1 MKNRTTIRRI
11 MLACIIQTAV
21 FMQLLAT
28 NSIVSN
34 LNEPTPEQI
43 QSKQIN
49 GTVKDESGETLPGVT
64 VSVKGIAS
72 GSITDGNGRFS
83 LKLPERATI
92 LVFSFIGM
100 KTQEVEIAGK
110 SIINVTLESSS
121 VNLQEVVAVGYGTM
135 KRSDLT
141 GAVSSVGSKEIATSG
156 ATTLEQALSGR
167 TAGVVVNAAD
177 NAPGA
182 GMTIQIRGANSISAS
197 SAPLYVIDG
206 FPVEGAYNSGGN
218 GTLTASSPLSNID
231 PNDIESIDILK
242 DASATAVYGAR
253 GANGVVIITTKSG
266 KDGKVKV
273 SFNANYG
280 VQHMA
285 NKNIYEPGDTKF
297 YAQAQHDRWFPYDK
311 RVTPTSTNT
320 YYKWWDV
327 VPYASPDTVNTNW
340 MDAITRQG
348 STQNY
353 NISMSGGNNKG
364 NYMASIGYYNTQG
377 IIKATDAS
385 RYTGSFKAE
394 GSPNAW
400 LKLSFN
406 NSFALSENN
415 GTVTVNAVDGSSAG
429 AGILSQV
436 IKAIPLVPLNSVT
449 LTNLDSDGNLMIGS
463 PLEVLNKVKMNR
475 QTLESRT
482 NFGISLTPMKGITIR
497 STLGL
502 SKNKTDIKSYAPS
515 TTSWGALYNG
525 RATIS
530 TFEYASWLNENTIN
544 YYKWNKNYQITAL
557 AGFSQQYNTK
567 FNTSMESTNFANETL
582 GYNNIGIGS
591 SVAIPSSYSE
601 DFLLLSYFGRLN
613 FNFREKYLLTAT
625 IRADGSSK
633 FAQNNKWGYFP
644 SFSFAWRAGEERF
657 IKNLGIFDNLKVRA
671 GWGETGNPNI
681 APYQSLTNYG
691 LTKYSSG
698 SAFITGTYPINIGN
712 PNLKWE
718 TSIQS
723 NVGIDF
729 AVLKSRL
736 TVTVDAYLKQTK
748 DLLLT
753 GDIPASTGFSTY
765 LYNAGSIENE
775 GIEIAINGV
784 ILDGPFKWTAS
795 LNNTINRNKV
805 TSLGSLISDDKIII
819 YDNNKSNYNTA
830 MLKIGQPIGLW
841 YGYQTDGL
849 WQQSDFTWNNML
861 NKYVL
866 NKDANG
872 NTPAAVTGAQPGQW
886 KFKDISGPSGVPDGK
901 IDAYDKGII
910 GNSQPKFTGGL
921 NNRIEYKNF
930 DLTVFFE
937 WSVGRDIYNAN
948 TRHFTGVQTGMQN
961 TMKFDYWKPIQYP
974 LDASGN
980 EIRTITDAN
989 GNIVPNIL
997 PGGEGNINAR
1007 YPLDGQPLI
1016 DMHDGYIEKN
1026 ISYLRIKNLML
1037 GYNFDSKLVKRL
1049 SISSLRIYA
1058 NILNLYTFTNYSGY
1072 DPNVNTQDLNGLRP
1086 GYDLNSY
1093 PLSQT
1098 FMIGLSAN
1106 F

>member
-1 MKNRTTIRRI
+1 MKKRIPIRRI
-11 MLACIIQTAV
+11 ILVCIVQTG
-21 FMQLLAT
+21 LLLPIMAT
-28 NSIVSN
+28 NS
-34 LNEPTPEQI
+34 LNNINELLLVNPAD
-43 QSKQIN
+43 SKQIT
-49 GTVKDESGETLPGVT
+49 GAVKDDKGEVMIGVT
-64 VSVKGIAS
+64 VTVKGTTV
-72 GSITDGNGRFS
+72 GTITDLNGRFT
-83 LKLPERATI
+83 LNIPENGKVLSFSYIGMEPQEIAISGKTVINAI
-92 LVFSFIGM
+92 LVPSA
-100 KTQEVEIAGK
+100 IA
-110 SIINVTLESSS
+110 
-121 VNLQEVVAVGYGTM
+121 LQEVVAVGYGTA
-135 KRSDLT
+135 KKVDIT
-141 GAVSSVGSKEIATSG
+141 GSVVSVNSKELTSSG
-156 ATTLEQALSGR
+156 ASTLEQALSGR
-167 TAGVVVNAAD
+167 TAGVVINAAD

-206 FPVEGAYNSGGN
+206 FPVEGAFSSGSN
-218 GTLTASSPLSNID
+218 QSLTASSPLSNID

-266 KDGKVKV
+266 RDGKTKV

-280 VQHMA
+280 VQNMID
-285 NKNIYEPGDTKF
+285 KYVPGDTKF

-311 RVTPTSTNT
+311 RISTPPTSSQ
-320 YYKWWDV
+320 YFKWWDV
-327 VPYASPDTVNTNW
+327 APYASSDTINTNW
-340 MDAITRQG
+340 MDAIQRQG
-348 STQNY
+348 NIKNY
-353 NISMSGGNNKG
+353 NISMSAGNNKG
-364 NYMASIGYYNTQG
+364 NYIASIGYFNTHG
-377 IIKATDAS
+377 VIKATDAS

-394 GSPNAW
+394 GSPNDW

-406 NSFALSENN
+406 NSFAFSENN

-429 AGILSQV
+429 AGILSQA
-436 IKAIPLVPLNSVT
+436 IKAIPLLALNSET

-482 NFGISLTPMKGITIR
+482 NFGLTLTPMKGITVR

-502 SKNKTDIKSYAPS
+502 YKNKTDTKSYAPS

-525 RATIS
+525 RSQIS
-530 TFEYASWLNENTIN
+530 TYENSSWLNENTIN
-544 YYKWNKNYQITAL
+544 YYKWHKKYQITAL

-582 GYNNIGIGS
+582 GYNNIGVGS
-591 SVAIPSSYSE
+591 SVATPNSYSE

-613 FNFREKYLLTAT
+613 LNFKERYLLTAT
-625 IRADGSSK
+625 FRADGSSK

-644 SFSFAWRAGEERF
+644 SFSAAWRAGEEEF
-657 IKNLGIFDNLKVRA
+657 IKNLGVFDNLKVRA

-681 APYQSLTNYG
+681 SPYQSLTNYG

-698 SAFITGTYPINIGN
+698 NTFITGSYPINIGN

-718 TSIQS
+718 TSVQTNI
-723 NVGIDF
+723 GIDF
-729 AVLKSRL
+729 SMFKSRL
-736 TVTVDAYLKQTK
+736 TATIDAYLKQTK

-753 GDIPASTGFSTY
+753 GDIPASTGFSSY
-765 LYNAGSIENE
+765 LYNAGSIENK
-775 GIEIAINGV
+775 GIEVTITGI
-784 ILDGPFKWTAS
+784 ILKGKFNWTAT
-795 LNNTINRNKV
+795 LNNSINRNKV
-805 TSLGSLISDDKIII
+805 TSLGSLISSDKIVI
-819 YDNNKSNYNTA
+819 YDFNKTNSSTA

-841 YGYQTDGL
+841 YGYETDGL

-866 NKDANG
+866 NKDASG
-872 NTPAAVTGAQPGQW
+872 VSPAAVAGAQPGQW
-886 KFKDISGPSGVPDGK
+886 KFKDKSGVNGVPDGK
-901 IDAYDKGII
+901 IDAYDKGAIA
-910 GNSQPKFTGGL
+910 NSQPKFTGGL
-921 NNRIEYKNF
+921 NNSFNYKNF
-930 DLTVFFE
+930 ELTFFME

-948 TRHFTGVQTGMQN
+948 IRHFTGVQTAQQN
-961 TMKFDYWKPIQYP
+961 TMRFDYWKPIQYP

-989 GNIVPNIL
+989 GNLVPNIL
-997 PGGEGNINAR
+997 PGGEGNIDAK

-1016 DMHDGYIEKN
+1016 DMHDGYVEKN

-1037 GYNFDSKLVKRL
+1037 AYNVDAKLVKSLRM
-1049 SISSLRIYA
+1049 SSLKVFA
-1058 NILNLYTFTNYSGY
+1058 NVLNLHTFTNYSGY

-1098 FMIGLSAN
+1098 FMVGLNAN

>member
-1 MKNRTTIRRI
+1 MKNRTTIRII
-11 MLACIIQTAV
+11 MLSCIIQTALLT
-21 FMQLLAT
+21 QLLAV
-28 NSIVSN
+28 NSFVSYPK
-34 LNEPTPEQI
+34 ESAPDQTQT
-43 QSKQIN
+43 KQIN

-72 GSITDGNGRFS
+72 GTITDGNGRFS
-83 LKLPERATI
+83 LKLPEKATVM
-92 LVFSFIGM
+92 VFSFIGM

-110 SIINVTLESSS
+110 SIINVTLESST
-121 VNLQEVVAVGYGTM
+121 VNLQEIVAVGYGTM

-141 GAVSSVGSKEIATSG
+141 GSVSSVGSKEIASSG
-156 ATTLEQALSGR
+156 ASSLEQALSGR
-167 TAGVVVNAAD
+167 SAGVVINAAD

-182 GMTIQIRGANSISAS
+182 GMSIQIRGANSISAS

-206 FPVEGAYNSGGN
+206 FPVEGAYNNGSN
-218 GTLTASSPLSNID
+218 GTLSASSPLSNID

-266 KDGKVKV
+266 KDGKIKV

-280 VQHMA
+280 IQQMI
-285 NKNIYEPGDTKF
+285 NKYEPGDTKF
-297 YAQAQHDRWFPYDK
+297 YSQAQHDRWFPYDK
-311 RVTPTSTNT
+311 RSTPPTTNQ

-327 VPYASPDTVNTNW
+327 TPYASPDTVNTNW
-340 MDAITRQG
+340 MNAIERQG

-353 NISMSGGNNKG
+353 NISMSAGNNKG
-364 NYMASIGYYNTQG
+364 NYIASLGYYNTNG
-377 IIKATDAS
+377 VIKSTDAT
-385 RYTGSFKAE
+385 RYTGSFKAD
-394 GSPNAW
+394 GSANEW

-406 NSFALSENN
+406 NSFAYSENN

-429 AGILSQV
+429 AGILSQA
-436 IKAIPLVPLNSVT
+436 IKAIPLIPINSVT
-449 LTNLDSDGNLMIGS
+449 LTNLDTDGNLMIGS
-463 PLEVLNKVKMNR
+463 PLEVLNNVKMNR
-475 QTLESRT
+475 QTLEIRT
-482 NFGISLTPMKGITIR
+482 NFAVTLTPMKGLTIR
-497 STLGL
+497 STGGMFQ
-502 SKNKTDIKSYAPS
+502 NKVDYKSYAPS

-525 RATIS
+525 RAQVQ
-530 TFEYASWLNENTIN
+530 TFNNTSWLNENTVTYDTKFGKHKIN
-544 YYKWNKNYQITAL
+544 VL
-557 AGFSQQYNTK
+557 GGFSQQFNTK
-567 FNTSMESTNFANETL
+567 FNTTMESTNFPNETL
-582 GYNNIGIGS
+582 GYY
-591 SVAIPSSYSE
+591 SVGVGQSVGIPSTYSE
-601 DFLLLSYFGRLN
+601 NFLLLSYFGRAN
-613 FNFREKYLLTAT
+613 YNYAEKYLLTAT

-633 FAQNNKWGYFP
+633 FSQNNKWGYFP

-657 IKNLGIFDNLKVRA
+657 IKELGVFDNLKVRA

-681 APYQSLTNYG
+681 PPYQSLTNYG
-691 LTKYSSG
+691 LTKYSSNTT
-698 SAFITGTYPINIGN
+698 FITGTYPINIGN

-718 TSIQS
+718 TSIQT
-723 NVGIDF
+723 NAGLDF
-729 AVLKSRL
+729 SILKSRL
-736 TVTVDAYLKQTK
+736 SVTIDAYLKQTK

-753 GDIPASTGFSTY
+753 GDIPASTGFTTY
-765 LYNAGSIENE
+765 LYNSGSIENR
-775 GIEIAINGV
+775 GIEITINGL
-784 ILDGPFKWTAS
+784 ILNGPLKWTAT
-795 LNNTINRNKV
+795 LNNSINRNKV
-805 TSLGSLISDDKIII
+805 TSLGSLVSQDWMVI
-819 YDNNKSNYNTA
+819 YDSNKSNWNTA

-861 NKYVL
+861 YKYVL

-886 KFKDISGPSGVPDGK
+886 KFKDISGPTGVPDGK

-921 NNRIEYKNF
+921 NNRFEYKNF
-930 DLTVFFE
+930 DLTIFFE

-948 TRHFTGVQTGMQN
+948 IRHFTGVQTGMQN

-974 LDASGN
+974 LDVSGN

-989 GNIVPNIL
+989 SNVVPNIL
-997 PGGEGNINAR
+997 VGGEGNINAQ

-1026 ISYLRIKNLML
+1026 VSYIRIKNLML
-1037 GYNFDSKLVKRL
+1037 GYNFDTKLVKRF
-1049 SISSLRIYA
+1049 SISSLKVFA

-1098 FMIGLSAN
+1098 FMVGLSAN

>member
-1 MKNRTTIRRI
+1 MKKRITIRRI

-49 GTVKDESGETLPGVT
+49 GTVKDEFGETLPGVT

-72 GSITDGNGRFS
+72 GTITDGNGRFS
-83 LKLPERATI
+83 LKLPERATV

-100 KTQEVEIAGK
+100 KIQEVEIAGK
-110 SIINVTLESSS
+110 SIINVALESST
-121 VNLQEVVAVGYGTM
+121 VNLQEVVAIGYGTM

-141 GAVSSVGSKEIATSG
+141 GAVSSVGSKEIASSG
-156 ATTLEQALSGR
+156 AATLEQALSGR
-167 TAGVVVNAAD
+167 TAGVVINAAD

-266 KDGKVKV
+266 RDGKVKV

-280 VQHMA
+280 VQQMA
-285 NKNIYEPGDTKF
+285 NKNTYVPGDTKF
-297 YAQAQHDRWFPYDK
+297 YTQAQHDRIFPFDK
-311 RVTPTSTNT
+311 RIATPTSSS
-320 YYKWWDV
+320 YGYQWWNV
-327 VPYASPDTVNTNW
+327 APYSSPDSTNTNW
-340 MDAITRQG
+340 LDAVTRSG
-348 STQNY
+348 NIQNY
-353 NISMSGGNNKG
+353 NISMSAGNNKG
-364 NYMASIGYYNTQG
+364 NYIASLGYYNTNG
-377 IIKATDAS
+377 ILKATDAT

-394 GSPNAW
+394 GSPNNW
-400 LKLSFN
+400 MKLSFN
-406 NSFALSENN
+406 NSFAYSENN
-415 GTVTVNAVDGSSAG
+415 GTVTVNAVDWSSAG

-436 IKAIPLVPLNSVT
+436 FKALPLNPMNIVT
-449 LTNLDSDGNLMIGS
+449 LNNIDTDGNLMIGS
-463 PLEVLNKVKMNR
+463 PLEMLNNVKMKR

-482 NFGISLTPMKGITIR
+482 NFALTLTPAKGLTIR
-497 STLGL
+497 STGGM
-502 SKNKTDIKSYAPS
+502 SQNKTDFKMYVPS
-515 TTSWGALYNG
+515 TTGWGALYNG
-525 RATIS
+525 RAQIQTY
-530 TFEYASWLNENTIN
+530 TYTSWLNENTVTYDTKFGKHKIN
-544 YYKWNKNYQITAL
+544 VL
-557 AGFSQQYNTK
+557 GGFSQQYNTK
-567 FNTSMESTNFANETL
+567 FNTTQESTNFPNETL
-582 GYNNIGIGS
+582 GYNNIGVGQ
-591 SVAIPSSYSE
+591 SVATPSSYAE
-601 DFLLLSYFGRLN
+601 DFLLLSYFGRAN
-613 FNFREKYLLTAT
+613 YNYNEKYLLTAT

-644 SFSFAWRAGEERF
+644 SFSFAWRAAEERF
-657 IKNLGIFDNLKVRA
+657 IKRLGIFDNLKIRA

-681 APYQSLTNYG
+681 ASYQSLTNYG
-691 LTKYSSG
+691 LTKYT
-698 SAFITGTYPINIGN
+698 SATSFITGTYPINIGN

-718 TSIQS
+718 TSIQT
-723 NVGIDF
+723 NAGLDF
-729 AVLKSRL
+729 AILKSRL
-736 TVTVDAYLKQTK
+736 SVTIDAYIKETK

-753 GDIPASTGFSTY
+753 GDIPASTGFTSY
-765 LYNAGSIENE
+765 LYNAGSIENR
-775 GIEIAINGV
+775 GIEIAINGL
-784 ILDGPFKWTAS
+784 ILNGPLKWTAT
-795 LNNTINRNKV
+795 LNNSINRNKV
-805 TSLGSLISDDKIII
+805 TSLGNLVSQDWMLVPGTTNS
-819 YDNNKSNYNTA
+819 STA

-841 YGYQTDGL
+841 YGYQTVGI

-866 NKDANG
+866 NKDASG
-872 NTPAAVTGAQPGQW
+872 NTLAALSGAQPGQW
-886 KFKDISGPSGVPDGK
+886 KIKDISGPNGVPDGK
-901 IDAYDKGII
+901 IDAYDKGPI
-910 GNSQPKFTGGL
+910 GNSQPKFSGGL
-921 NNRIEYKNF
+921 NNRFEYKNF
-930 DLTVFFE
+930 DLTIFME

-948 TRHFTGVQTGMQN
+948 IRHFTGVQTQMQN

-980 EIRTITDAN
+980 EIRTITDGN
-989 GNIVPNIL
+989 GNVVPNIL
-997 PGGEGNINAR
+997 TGGEGNINAQ
-1007 YPLDGQPLI
+1007 YPLDGQPLM
-1016 DMHDGYIEKN
+1016 DMHDGYIVKN
-1026 ISYLRIKNLML
+1026 VSYLRIKNIML
-1037 GYNFDSKLVKRL
+1037 GYNFDSKLVKRFGV
-1049 SISSLRIYA
+1049 SSLRVYA
-1058 NILNLYTFTNYSGY
+1058 NILNLYTFTNYNGY

-1093 PLSQT
+1093 PLSQS
-1098 FMIGLSAN
+1098 FMVGINAN